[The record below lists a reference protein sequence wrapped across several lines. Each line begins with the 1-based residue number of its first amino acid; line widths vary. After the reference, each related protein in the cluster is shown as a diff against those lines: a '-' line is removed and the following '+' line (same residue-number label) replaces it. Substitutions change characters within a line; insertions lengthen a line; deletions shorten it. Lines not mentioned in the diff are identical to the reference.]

1 MQRPRHAH
9 RLRVRIPTVVLQ
21 VDTYSSEVCFE
32 FCPLFFKYFFQLA
45 CVRRPRVRLARCS
58 LPTPRARR
66 AAPTSALCY
75 NAVHQACATLSFSV
89 SRFLFLPSFVC
100 VYASFASPGRF
111 LPLLPYLATPRHAI
125 PRQPYGETLRKCLNL
140 RGSLSK
146 TQQRPCRKYFYN
158 FQAALQQVS
167 SEALRL
173 NCRDGSGE

>member
-1 MQRPRHAH
+1 MRIDYVFGF
-9 RLRVRIPTVVLQ
+9 RLLCCRWILIRVK
-21 VDTYSSEVCFE
+21 F
-32 FCPLFFKYFFQLA
+32 
-45 CVRRPRVRLARCS
+45 
-58 LPTPRARR
+58 
-66 AAPTSALCY
+66 ALIF
-75 NAVHQACATLSFSV
+75 VHLSFSNTFSSWHVCDDHV
-89 SRFLFLPSFVC
+89 SVWRGAHCQRREHEMQRRPLHCVTMLYARHVQLCLSLFLRFSFCLLLSVC
-100 VYASFASPGRF
+100 MPVLLSPGWL